1 MRKSAL
7 LRAAVVFAAALWAM
21 PASAQELRGS
31 IEGTVHDSS
40 GGVLPGVTVLAKNL
54 ATNAVV
60 QAVTEANGIYRFP
73 ALQPG
78 KYEITAT
85 LSGFVPAKLSGD
97 LLLGQLLKVDIV
109 LSIAGLAETVEVRGD
124 TPIIDVKQNA
134 VTATI
139 TSDVIDLI
147 PKGRN
152 FLSAISGIAGTGT
165 ETRGGLTI
173 DGAAAAEHRYVID
186 GLDTTNLRTGVSA
199 RDVAID
205 FLEQI
210 QVKQSGYNAEY
221 RAATGGVVS
230 AITKSG
236 SNVFHGDIGT
246 YYEGGGISGLLGDP
260 RPQLRLN
267 PADQTKAEY
276 FTPPRVDETTKWD
289 MIGSLGG
296 PILKSRAW
304 FFVGV
309 NPVKEDTIRTVTWS
323 TSGPD
328 RSVNYLGVTQ
338 TFDQR
343 PRDKTFQYN
352 AAVQLSGSMR
362 VRFSG
367 SNYRRDGGQDLPAI
381 NNNQR
386 DASGNPL
393 LLDENGNRFSSTNP
407 TLFNPRSTRY
417 TYSYENTYA
426 GTLDWTLG
434 DRSYI
439 NFTSGYY
446 FDGAGTRGGD
456 YYHGVRRSFA
466 STNIGLLDVP
476 PELQQLQDFADN
488 PVNTFNF
495 YDDYSRF
502 FVNADMTFFKD
513 WKGQHAIKVGTQ
525 IEQLANQVNTG
536 AQFPNVTLQWN
547 NSRSTLD
554 QRNVRGTYGYY
565 SIVRSYTVGDVTSD
579 NYGFFVQDQW
589 TPNNRL
595 TVNYGVRAEHTH
607 IPSFTPGFVDLTFG
621 WSKQIA
627 PRVGFAYDIHGDG
640 RLKAYGSWGVFYD
653 TPKLEMPRGLWG
665 ADHIL
670 TYYYTLDTYD
680 WPSINCE
687 GPVGSGCP
695 GTFIEQVDSRHPA
708 NDPNN
713 NLIDPNLKPVQT
725 REFTLGV
732 DKELTR
738 VMSFGVRYVHK
749 WFIRTIEDT
758 GVQVPGVGEIFY
770 ITNPGYGYG
779 AYPLGEDY
787 PRTPFPRR
795 VYDGVDF
802 TFRRRLSN
810 NWFLT
815 TNVLVSRLWGNYSGL
830 TSTDEGSRNSPNVNR
845 FFDGLYMSFDS
856 KGNTVYSRLQNDRPF
871 QFKAQMGYVM
881 PWGTQVGVNFFA
893 ASGYV
898 NSSTVT
904 YKSVPVFYAGRG
916 DLGRSPTY
924 NQTDLNFTHRF
935 RLPHRLRADVQLN
948 IDNLF
953 DQMIWT
959 TLATT
964 PYRDALT
971 LPRVCRSASDVIA
984 CDDAFFSGFDL
995 ATAMANRVDTAGRPS
1010 PGRPNKTYNQPT
1022 TFQSARAARLMMKLL
1037 F

>member
-7 LRAAVVFAAALWAM
+7 LRAAAVLAAVVWAM
-21 PASAQELRGS
+21 PASAQEQRGS
-31 IEGTVHDSS
+31 IEGVVRDNS
-40 GGVLPGVTVLAKNL
+40 GGVLPGVTVLAKNV
-54 ATNAVV
+54 ATNSV
-60 QAVTEANGIYRFP
+60 QSAVTDANGVYRFP

-78 KYEITAT
+78 SYEINAS
-85 LSGFVPAKLSGD
+85 LSGFVPAKLSGQ

-109 LSIAGLAETVEVRGD
+109 LTIAGLAETVEVRGD

-152 FLSAISGIAGTGT
+152 FLSAISGVAGTGT

-173 DGAAAAEHRYVID
+173 DGAAAAEHRYVVD

-199 RDVAID
+199 RDVVVD

-236 SNVFHGDIGT
+236 SNVFHGDIGS

-289 MIGSLGG
+289 WVGSIGG

-304 FFVGV
+304 FFLGV
-309 NPVKEDTIRTVTWS
+309 NLIKEDTVRTVTW
-323 TSGPD
+323 TATGTD
-328 RSVNYLGVTQ
+328 KTVNYLGQTQ

-343 PRDKTFQYN
+343 PRDKSFQYN
-352 AAVQLSGSMR
+352 AAMQLNSSMR

-367 SNYRRDGGQDLPAI
+367 SNFRRDGGLSLPGI
-381 NNNQR
+381 DNGQR
-386 DASGNPL
+386 DPVTGEPL
-393 LLDENGNRFSSTNP
+393 LLDANGNRFSSTNP
-407 TLFNPRSTRY
+407 VLFNPRATTYS
-417 TYSYENTYA
+417 YSYENTYA

-434 DRSYI
+434 ERSYI

-446 FDGAGTRGGD
+446 FDGSGTQGGD
-456 YYHGVRRSFA
+456 FYHGIRRSFGT
-466 STNIGLLDVP
+466 SNIGLLDVP
-476 PELQQLQDFADN
+476 ADLQQLANFTDN
-488 PVNTFNF
+488 QVNTFNF

-502 FVNADMTFFKD
+502 FVNADMTVFKE
-513 WKGQHAIKVGTQ
+513 WKGQHAIKFGSQ
-525 IEQLANQVNTG
+525 LERLANQVNTG

-547 NSRSTLD
+547 SSRSTLD

-565 SIVRSYTVGDVTSD
+565 SIVRSYTIGDVTA
-579 NYGFFVQDQW
+579 NNFGVFVQDQW
-589 TPNNRL
+589 TPSSRL
-595 TVNYGVRAEHTH
+595 TVNYGVRAERTY

-670 TYYYTLDTYD
+670 TYYYTLDSYD
-680 WPSINCE
+680 WPAINCE
-687 GPVGSGCP
+687 GPPTSGCP
-695 GTFIEQVDSRHPA
+695 GTYIEQVDSRHPA

-713 NLIDPNLKPVQT
+713 NLIDPELKPVQT
-725 REFTLGV
+725 REFTIGL

-738 VMSFGVRYVHK
+738 VMSIGLRYVHK

-758 GVQVPGVGEIFY
+758 GVQVPNVGEIFY
-770 ITNPGYGYG
+770 IANPGDGLG
-779 AYPLGEDY
+779 AYPLGQEY
-787 PRTPFPRR
+787 PRTPYPKR

-810 NWFLT
+810 NWFVT
-815 TNVLVSRLWGNYSGL
+815 TNVLISRLWGNYSGL

-856 KGNTVYSRLQNDRPF
+856 KGNTVYGRLQNDRPL
-871 QFKAQMGYVM
+871 QFKAQAGYVM
-881 PWGTQVGVNFFA
+881 PWGTQMGVNFFA
-893 ASGYV
+893 ASGYI

-935 RLPHRLRADVQLN
+935 RLPKNLRADIQLN

-953 DQMIWT
+953 DQMTWT

-971 LPRVCRSASDVIA
+971 LPRVCRSATDVG
-984 CDDAFFSGFDL
+984 CDDVFFNGFDL
-995 ATAMANRVDTAGRPS
+995 ATAMAARTGGA
-1010 PGRPNKTYNQPT
+1010 RPNKTYNQPNA
-1022 TFQSARAARLMMKLL
+1022 FQGARSARLMMKLL

>member
-7 LRAAVVFAAALWAM
+7 LRAAAVLAAVVWAM
-21 PASAQELRGS
+21 PASAQEQRGS
-31 IEGTVHDSS
+31 IEGAVRDNS
-40 GGVLPGVTVLAKNL
+40 GGVLPGVTVQAKNV
-54 ATNAVV
+54 ATNSV
-60 QAVTEANGIYRFP
+60 QSAVTDANGVYRFP

-78 KYEITAT
+78 SYEISAS
-85 LSGFVPAKLSGD
+85 LSGFVPAKLSGQ

-109 LSIAGLAETVEVRGD
+109 LTIAGLAETVEVRGD

-173 DGAAAAEHRYVID
+173 DGAAAAEHRYVVD

-199 RDVAID
+199 RDVVVD

-236 SNVFHGDIGT
+236 SNVFHGDIGS

-289 MIGSLGG
+289 WVGSIGG
-296 PILKSRAW
+296 PILKSKAW
-304 FFVGV
+304 FFLGV
-309 NPVKEDTIRTVTWS
+309 NLIKEDTIRTVTW
-323 TSGPD
+323 TATGTD
-328 RSVNYLGVTQ
+328 KTQNYLGQTQ

-343 PRDKTFQYN
+343 PRDKSFQYN
-352 AAVQLSGSMR
+352 AAMQLNSSMR

-367 SNYRRDGGQDLPAI
+367 SNFRRDGGLSLPGI
-381 NNNQR
+381 DNGQR
-386 DASGNPL
+386 NPVTGEPL
-393 LLDENGNRFSSTNP
+393 LLDANGNRFSSTNP
-407 TLFNPRSTRY
+407 VLFNPRPT
-417 TYSYENTYA
+417 TYSHSYENTYA

-434 DRSYI
+434 ERSYI

-446 FDGAGTRGGD
+446 FDGSGTRGGD
-456 YYHGVRRSFA
+456 FYHGIRRSFGT
-466 STNIGLLDVP
+466 SNIGFLDVP
-476 PELQQLQDFADN
+476 ADLQQLSGFVDN
-488 PVNTFNF
+488 QVNTFNF

-502 FVNADMTFFKD
+502 FVNADMTVFKD
-513 WKGQHAIKVGTQ
+513 WKGQHAIKFGTQ
-525 IEQLANQVNTG
+525 IERLGNQVNTG

-547 NSRSTLD
+547 SSRSTLD

-565 SIVRSYTVGDVTSD
+565 SIVRSYTIGDVTA
-579 NYGFFVQDQW
+579 NNFGVFVQDQW
-589 TPNNRL
+589 TPNSRL
-595 TVNYGVRAEHTH
+595 TVNYGVRAERTF

-670 TYYYTLDTYD
+670 TYYYTLDSYD
-680 WPSINCE
+680 WPAINCE
-687 GPVGSGCP
+687 GPIGSGCP
-695 GTFIEQVDSRHPA
+695 GTYIEQVDSRHPA

-713 NLIDPNLKPVQT
+713 NLIDPELKPVQT
-725 REFTLGV
+725 REFTLGL
-732 DKELTR
+732 DKELNR
-738 VMSFGVRYVHK
+738 VMSIGVRYVHK

-758 GVQVPGVGEIFY
+758 GVQVPNVGEIFY
-770 ITNPGYGYG
+770 IANPGDGLG
-779 AYPLGEDY
+779 AYPLGQEY
-787 PRTPFPRR
+787 PRTPYPKR

-810 NWFLT
+810 RWFVT

-856 KGNTVYSRLQNDRPF
+856 KGNTVYGRLQNDRPF
-871 QFKAQMGYVM
+871 QFKAQAGYVM
-881 PWGTQVGVNFFA
+881 PWGTQAGVNFFA

-898 NSSTVT
+898 NSSTVS

-916 DLGRSPTY
+916 DLGRSPSY

-935 RLPHRLRADVQLN
+935 RLPKSLRADIQLN

-953 DQMIWT
+953 DQMTWT

-971 LPRVCRSASDVIA
+971 LPRVCRSATDVG
-984 CDDAFFSGFDL
+984 CDDVFFKGFDL
-995 ATAMANRVDTAGRPS
+995 ATAMAARP
-1010 PGRPNKTYNQPT
+1010 GGARPNKTYNQPNA
-1022 TFQSARAARLMMKLL
+1022 FQSARTARLMMKLL

>member
-7 LRAAVVFAAALWAM
+7 LRAAAVLTAVLWAM
-21 PASAQELRGS
+21 PASAQELRGA
-31 IEGTVHDSS
+31 IEGAVKDNS
-40 GGVLPGVTVLAKNL
+40 GGVLPGVTVQAKNV
-54 ATNAVV
+54 ATNAV
-60 QAVTEANGIYRFP
+60 QSAVTDANGVYRFP

-78 KYEITAT
+78 SYEITAS
-85 LSGFVPAKLSGD
+85 LSGFVPAKLSGQ

-109 LSIAGLAETVEVRGD
+109 LTIAGLAETVEVRGD

-147 PKGRN
+147 PKGRSY
-152 FLSAISGIAGTGT
+152 LSAITGIAGTGS

-186 GLDTTNLRTGVSA
+186 GLDTTNLRTGISA
-199 RDVAID
+199 RELPVD

-236 SNVFHGDIGT
+236 TNRFHGDIGS

-267 PADQTKAEY
+267 PADQTQAEY
-276 FTPPRVDETTKWD
+276 FTPPRVDDTTEWD
-289 MIGSLGG
+289 WVGSIGG

-304 FFVGV
+304 FFLGV
-309 NPVKEDTIRTVTWS
+309 NLIKEDTIKTVTWT
-323 TSGPD
+323 TSGPY
-328 RSVNYLGVTQ
+328 RGQTQ
-338 TFDQR
+338 TFDSR
-343 PRDKTFQYN
+343 PRDKSFQYN
-352 AAVQLSGSMR
+352 ASTQLNSSMR

-367 SNYRRDGGQDLPAI
+367 SNFRRDAGLGLP
-381 NNNQR
+381 NTDNGQR
-386 DASGNPL
+386 DPVTGEPL
-393 LLDENGNRFSSTNP
+393 LLDANGNRFSSSNP
-407 TLFNPRSTRY
+407 TLFNPRPTTY
-417 TYSYENTYA
+417 TYSYENTYS

-434 DRSYI
+434 ERTYI

-446 FDGAGTRGGD
+446 FDGSGTRGGD
-456 YYHGVRRSFA
+456 YFHGTRRSFGT
-466 STNIGLLDVP
+466 SNINYLDVP
-476 PELQQLQDFADN
+476 ASLQQVSGFVDN
-488 PVNTFNF
+488 PANTFNL

-502 FVNADMTFFKD
+502 FVNADMTVFKD
-513 WKGQHAIKVGTQ
+513 WKGQHAIKFGTQ
-525 IEQLANQVNTG
+525 LERLGNQVNTG
-536 AQFPNVTLQWN
+536 QQFPNVTLQWN
-547 NSRSTLD
+547 SSRSTLD

-565 SIVRSYTVGDVTSD
+565 QVTRQYTTGDVTA
-579 NYGFFVQDQW
+579 NNFGLFVQDQW
-589 TPNNRL
+589 TPNTRL
-595 TVNYGVRAEHTH
+595 TVNAGVRAERTYV
-607 IPSFTPGFVDLTFG
+607 PSFTPGFVDLTFG

-640 RLKAYGSWGVFYD
+640 KLKAYGSWGVFFD

-665 ADHIL
+665 ADHWI
-670 TYYYTLDTYD
+670 TYYYTLDSYD
-680 WPSINCE
+680 WPAIDCD

-695 GTFIEQVDSRHPA
+695 GTFIEQVDSRHAA
-708 NDPNN
+708 NDPEN
-713 NLIDPNLKPVQT
+713 NLIDSNLKPVQT
-725 REFTLGV
+725 REFTLGF
-732 DKELTR
+732 DKELNR
-738 VMSFGVRYVHK
+738 VMSIGARYVHK

-758 GVQVPGVGEIFY
+758 GVQVPNVGEIFY
-770 ITNPGYGYG
+770 IANPGDGLG
-779 AYPLGEDY
+779 AYPLGQDY
-787 PRTPFPRR
+787 PRTPYPKR
-795 VYDGVDF
+795 VYDGIDF

-810 NWFLT
+810 NWFVT

-856 KGNTVYSRLQNDRPF
+856 KGNAVYGRLQNDRPL
-871 QFKAQMGYVM
+871 QFKAQAGYVM
-881 PWGTQVGVNFFA
+881 PWGTQVGVNYFA

-898 NSSTVT
+898 NSSTVS

-924 NQTDLNFTHRF
+924 SQTDLNFTHRF
-935 RLPHRLRADVQLN
+935 RLPKNLRADIQFN

-953 DQMIWT
+953 DQDTWT

-964 PYRDALT
+964 PYRDSLT
-971 LPRVCRSASDVIA
+971 LPRVCRSATDIG
-984 CDDAFFSGFDL
+984 CDDVFFNGFDL
-995 ATAMANRVDTAGRPS
+995 AAAMAARTPA
-1010 PGRPNKTYNQPT
+1010 GRPNKTYNQPNA
-1022 TFQSARAARLMMKLL
+1022 FQSARGARLMMKLL

>member
-7 LRAAVVFAAALWAM
+7 LRAAAALAVVLWAM
-21 PASAQELRGS
+21 PASAQELRGAM
-31 IEGTVHDSS
+31 EGTVRDSS
-40 GGVLPGVTVLAKNL
+40 GGVLPGVTVQAKNV
-54 ATNAVV
+54 ATNAA
-60 QAVTEANGIYRFP
+60 QSAVSDANGIYRFP

-78 KYEITAT
+78 TYEITAT
-85 LSGFVPAKLSGD
+85 LSGFVPAKVSGQ
-97 LLLGQLLKVDIV
+97 LLLGQLLKVDMIMN
-109 LSIAGLAETVEVRGD
+109 IAGLAEDVYVRGD

-139 TSDVIDLI
+139 TADVLDLI

-152 FLSAISGIAGTGT
+152 FLSAITGVAGTGS

-199 RDVAID
+199 RDVVVD

-236 SNVFHGDIGT
+236 TNVFHGDIGT
-246 YYEGGGISGLLGDP
+246 YYEGGKIEGLLGNP

-267 PADQTKAEY
+267 PSNQALAEY
-276 FTPPRVDETTKWD
+276 FTAPRVNETTEYD
-289 MIGSLGG
+289 TVGSIGG

-304 FFVGV
+304 FFLGV
-309 NPVKEDTIRTVTWS
+309 NLVKEDTIRAVTW
-323 TSGPD
+323 TSAGTD
-328 RSVNYLGVTQ
+328 RTINYNGQTQ

-343 PRDKTFQYN
+343 PRDKSFQYN
-352 AAVQLSGSMR
+352 GAMQLGSSMR

-367 SNYRRDGGQDLPAI
+367 SNFRRDGGTDLPGI
-381 NNNQR
+381 DNNQR
-386 DASGNPL
+386 DASGNL
-393 LLDENGNRFSSTNP
+393 ILLDANGNRFSSTNP
-407 TLFNPRSTRY
+407 TLFNPRATRY
-417 TYSYENTYA
+417 TYSYENTYSA
-426 GTLDWTLG
+426 TLDWTLG
-434 DRSYI
+434 NRSYV
-439 NFTSGYY
+439 NFTGGYY
-446 FDGAGTRGGD
+446 FDGSGTRGGD
-456 YYHGVRRSFA
+456 YFHGVRRSF
-466 STNIGLLDVP
+466 STSNIGLLDVP
-476 PELQQLQDFADN
+476 AELQQLASFTDN

-495 YDDYSRF
+495 LDDYSRV
-502 FVNADMTFFKD
+502 FVNADMTVFKD
-513 WKGQHAIKVGTQ
+513 WKGQHAIKFGTQ
-525 IEQLANQVNTG
+525 IERLGNQVNTG

-547 NSRSTLD
+547 SSRSTLD

-565 SIVRSYTVGDVTSD
+565 QIVRSYTIGDVTA
-579 NYGFFVQDQW
+579 NNFGVFVQDQW
-589 TPNNRL
+589 TPSSRMTL
-595 TVNYGVRAEHTH
+595 NYGVRAERTY

-621 WSKQIA
+621 WSQQIA
-627 PRVGFAYDIHGDG
+627 PRIGFAYDVHGDG
-640 RLKAYGSWGVFYD
+640 KLKMYSSWGVFFD

-670 TYYYTLDTYD
+670 NYYYTLDTYD
-680 WPSINCE
+680 WPSINCD
-687 GPVGSGCP
+687 GPPGSGCP

-713 NLIDPNLKPVQT
+713 NLIDRDLKPVQT
-725 REFTLGV
+725 REFTLGL
-732 DKELTR
+732 DRELNR
-738 VMSFGVRYVHK
+738 VMSVGVRYVHK

-770 ITNPGYGYG
+770 ITNPGYGLG
-779 AYPLGEDY
+779 AYPLGQEY
-787 PRTPFPRR
+787 PRTPFPKR
-795 VYDGVDF
+795 VYDGIDL

-815 TNVLVSRLWGNYSGL
+815 TSVLVSRLWGNYSGL

-856 KGNTVYSRLQNDRPF
+856 KGNTVYGRLQNDRPF
-871 QFKAQMGYVM
+871 QFKAQAGYIM
-881 PWGTQVGVNFFA
+881 PWGTQIGVNFFA
-893 ASGYV
+893 ASGYL
-898 NSSTVT
+898 NSSTVS
-904 YKSVPVFYAGRG
+904 YKSVPVFYNGRG

-924 NQTDLNFTHRF
+924 HQTDLNFTHRF
-935 RLPHRLRADVQLN
+935 RLPRKLRADVQFN

-953 DQMIWT
+953 DTMTWT

-971 LPRVCRSASDVIA
+971 LPRVCRSATDIG
-984 CDDAFFSGFDL
+984 CDDAFFNGFVL
-995 ATAMANRVDTAGRPS
+995 ATAMAARVDTQGRPS
-1010 PGRPNKTYNQPT
+1010 PGRVNKTYNLPSG
-1022 TFQSARAARLMMKLL
+1022 FQSARTARVMVK
-1037 F
+1037 FVF